1 MILDINK
8 QRVEDDYIEL
18 FILETDSGNSYFT
31 NYHTSLWFA
40 DRDSPYVR
48 REYTPLPIEFSGFEH
63 RSEGAYAR
71 PQVSFANVLRTLP
84 QITNPDNL
92 IGKKITRRKSLDKYL
107 PTQSSGQ
114 GPAPTELPQQIF
126 YIDRITEENPL
137 TITFELTTAFDLE
150 GITVPNRFIL
160 ANVCTW
166 LYQGNA
172 EDLPGGTT
180 PLGACTWRQD
190 NTFNAD
196 TGFTIAY
203 DSANRVLLD
212 NSYASFATTM
222 PTSGSLSANHL
233 YSKAIT
239 LNYADGSGTNATNEY
254 FQALGAFDASPF
266 DAVNFR
272 RVRMY
277 TTWSAATNYKIYR
290 EGRIYNPCV
299 KTTNNKIWVAVADNT
314 NVTPG
319 SDDNVWER
327 IDICGKKLSSCAARY
342 RVVKYTGQTSV
353 VIPSATEE
361 NNEEV
366 LPYGGF
372 PAAKR
377 YNR

>member
-1 MILDINK
+1 MTK
-8 QRVEDDYIEL
+8 
-18 FILETDSGNSYFT
+18 
-31 NYHTSLWFA
+31 
-40 DRDSPYVR
+40 
-48 REYTPLPIEFSGFEH
+48 PIEDKLDKIPVLNLIVRFFKRIKLPGFEGL
-63 RSEGAYAR
+63 SSYDLLELYIMGIVNGALTTRASAIAF
-71 PQVSFANVLRTLP
+71 SFFTAIFPFLLFV
-84 QITNPDNL
+84 I
-92 IGKKITRRKSLDKYL
+92 IIM
-107 PTQSSGQ
+107 PTQSSGD

-172 EDLPGGTT
+172 EDLPGATT
-180 PLGACTWRQD
+180 PLGACSWRQD
-190 NTFNAD
+190 NTFNGD
-196 TGFTIAY
+196 STFVIAY

-212 NSYASFATTM
+212 NSYASFATAM
-222 PTSGSLSANHL
+222 PGSGSLSANHL

-266 DAVNFR
+266 DAANFR

-277 TTWSAATNYKIYR
+277 TTWSSATSYKIYK
-290 EGRIYNPCV
+290 EGRVYNPCV
-299 KTTNNKIWVAVADNT
+299 IYNNKIWVAVADNA